1 MGEQKMD
8 HIRLNGSFVSG
19 MKELKEHK
27 EVLACLHVILTE
39 NKWYQYGQLR
49 SNQKI
54 A

>member
-27 EVLACLHVILTE
+27 EVISMPTGNFNRDRMVPIWPA
-39 NKWYQYGQLR
+39 
-49 SNQKI
+49 KI
-54 A
+54 